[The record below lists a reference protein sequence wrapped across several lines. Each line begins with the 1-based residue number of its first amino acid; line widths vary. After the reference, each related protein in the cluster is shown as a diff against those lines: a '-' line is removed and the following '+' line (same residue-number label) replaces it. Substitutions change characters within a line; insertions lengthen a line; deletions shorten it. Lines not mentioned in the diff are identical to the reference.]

1 MSVLMEVSRSFEHM
15 GALLYAAEAAAGAA
29 VSSRRAG
36 RTRQGAEIER
46 RAAAPTRRCQGAM
59 TLALVRIETQALL
72 TARELEV
79 AGLAAAGSS
88 NREIAEHLHVSVRT
102 VETQLQ
108 RVYEKLGVH
117 RRAELPDALA
127 P

>member
-1 MSVLMEVSRSFEHM
+1 MS
-15 GALLYAAEAAAGAA
+15 
-29 VSSRRAG
+29 
-36 RTRQGAEIER
+36 
-46 RAAAPTRRCQGAM
+46 P
-59 TLALVRIETQALL
+59 ALVHIETQALL

-88 NREIAEHLHVSVRT
+88 NREIAGHLYVSVRT

-117 RRAELPDALA
+117 SREELPDALQ